1 MFLISKTLVFFH
13 ILRCVQVQLFY
24 WNTHSSFQDLC
35 TRNSELCF
43 VFLQNI
49 FEWMEFLKELYT
61 LLSWLFGFWIL
72 KKLLMRAQDELNF
85 LECGA
90 RGDTINAIRKT
101 MLSDQLFGI
110 TKMYYFIKAI
120 WDSIW
125 ICNCGWIP
133 NKSVLHFM

>member
-1 MFLISKTLVFFH
+1 MCTGTT
-13 ILRCVQVQLFY
+13 ILLKYAIIVPRSAS
-24 WNTHSSFQDLC
+24 TSS

-61 LLSWLFGFWIL
+61 LLSWLFGFWIF

-90 RGDTINAIRKT
+90 RGI
-101 MLSDQLFGI
+101 Q
-110 TKMYYFIKAI
+110 
-120 WDSIW
+120 
-125 ICNCGWIP
+125 
-133 NKSVLHFM
+133 